1 MLAGTLKIC
10 TEFLQMIV
18 IYFCHNSKNNKQL
31 WPILSVRSVCVVTL
45 FFYTWEPALLIKTHS
60 VSQSTS
66 KGFSWNFNCRVEG
79 SLVSFLVCLL
89 VPWVVGELPSH
100 FLLSAYVRVKLGG
113 ARHGCCCWLC
123 LELQRAAPTPTPP
136 PPPGRG
142 LPEHGGGCI
151 QGIVA
156 GFILLRSPRRM
167 SLPLHLADLICV
179 TVKS

>member
-1 MLAGTLKIC
+1 
-10 TEFLQMIV
+10 MIV

-66 KGFSWNFNCRVEG
+66 KAFSWNFNCRVEG
-79 SLVSFLVCLL
+79 SLVSSLVCLL

-113 ARHGCCCWLC
+113 ARHGCCCCLC
-123 LELQRAAPTPTPP
+123 LELHPGDSGRLHSIVEPTQDVTSSP
-136 PPPGRG
+136 
-142 LPEHGGGCI
+142 
-151 QGIVA
+151 
-156 GFILLRSPRRM
+156 PRRFDLCYCEIIALGQTRVLGLTSKAQVSM
-167 SLPLHLADLICV
+167 DLVHEPCLATGSRPQQPV
-179 TVKS
+179 